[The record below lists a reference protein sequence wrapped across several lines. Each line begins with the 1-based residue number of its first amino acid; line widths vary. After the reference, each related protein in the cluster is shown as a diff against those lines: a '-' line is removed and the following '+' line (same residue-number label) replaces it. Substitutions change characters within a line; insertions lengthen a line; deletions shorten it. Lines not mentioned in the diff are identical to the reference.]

1 MPNCPHSLEIIHQ
14 DMRIEISHKA
24 SVLFLFTQVHGCA
37 KWNKFIKFETSQI
50 IQVSS
55 SANNLF
61 TTTRSALTLRFVS
74 RQPSQVFSCP
84 WGVTF
89 TANMKKSRQWVILG
103 KSRHAFHFMLFRTF
117 FSFVLHLLTFV
128 WVWDV
133 FLSST
138 LDIEQSMASYRDQSS
153 YKRPCCSLA
162 RSNLRLKILL
172 WPTKV
177 NKGMPL

>member
-61 TTTRSALTLRFVS
+61 TTTRSALTLRYGS

-89 TANMKKSRQWVILG
+89 IANMKKSRQWVILG

-117 FSFVLHLLTFV
+117 FLLSFIYSPLFECEMFFCLRHLILNKVWLHIGTNLHISAPVASLLV
-128 WVWDV
+128 VIWGWKYCYD
-133 FLSST
+133 
-138 LDIEQSMASYRDQSS
+138 
-153 YKRPCCSLA
+153 
-162 RSNLRLKILL
+162 LRK
-172 WPTKV
+172 
-177 NKGMPL
+177 